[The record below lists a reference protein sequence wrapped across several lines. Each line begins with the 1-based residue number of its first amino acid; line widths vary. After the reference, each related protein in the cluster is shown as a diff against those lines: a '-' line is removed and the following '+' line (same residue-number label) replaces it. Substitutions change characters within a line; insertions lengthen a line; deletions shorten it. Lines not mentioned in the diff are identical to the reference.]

1 MKKGLRPD
9 TSGIKVLSI
18 TTEGEEEKIWFE
30 TDTIFTHSLFVNS
43 WQCSFKSIFTFSQN
57 NLITVITL
65 DRYTISAFC

>member
-18 TTEGEEEKIWFE
+18 ATEEEEKIWFE
-30 TDTIFTHSLFVNS
+30 TDTIFTYSSFVNS
-43 WQCSFKSIFTFSQN
+43 WQCSFKTIFAFSQN

-65 DRYTISAFC
+65 DGYPIFAFC